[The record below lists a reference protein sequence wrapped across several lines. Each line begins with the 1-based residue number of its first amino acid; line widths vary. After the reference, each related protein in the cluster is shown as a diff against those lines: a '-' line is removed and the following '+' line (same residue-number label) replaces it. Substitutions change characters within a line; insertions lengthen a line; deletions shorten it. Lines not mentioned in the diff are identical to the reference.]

1 MLSSVEDVADGKS
14 GGVPLSVLCIICG
27 MPNAVYQRSDG
38 VLVVPIIT
46 LYMVNNIVYNTLG
59 VYNKCEFFALIIN
72 GRERIGVEKNSH
84 VRYWVDELP
93 KRGKTSFSLK
103 EAEEQFPDKPATS
116 VRRALARL
124 SSDGKIHSV
133 WNGFYAVTLPEYG
146 LKGVVP
152 PLDYVDQL
160 LRYLNAG
167 YYVALLTAASYLG
180 SSHHAPQVFQIIS
193 DKVLHSKNK
202 NGVRIEPVYKKTI
215 ADKYLKNINSRTAS
229 VAISSPELT
238 AIDLVLYIKRSGG
251 INQVST
257 VLAGLAESIDFQKV
271 DVDFFSD
278 IPTAAVQ
285 RLGYILEAE
294 LEEKTLADCLYD
306 KAKQSGINFKSA
318 PLVADMNSRSAIKS
332 RNKRWDIIVNYEVEI
347 D

>member
-1 MLSSVEDVADGKS
+1 LTFLLAYFVI
-14 GGVPLSVLCIICG
+14 L
-27 MPNAVYQRSDG
+27 
-38 VLVVPIIT
+38 
-46 LYMVNNIVYNTLG
+46 VYNTID
-59 VYNKCEFFALIIN
+59 VYNKCEIFALFIN
-72 GRERIGVEKNSH
+72 EREERLRVEKHSH

-103 EAEEQFPDKPATS
+103 EAEEQFPEKPATS

-133 WNGFYAVTLPEYG
+133 WKGFYAITLPEYG

-160 LRYLNAG
+160 LHHLGAG
-167 YYVALLTAASYLG
+167 YYVALLSAASYLG

-193 DKVLHSKNK
+193 DKVLHTKNK
-202 NGVRIEPVYKKTI
+202 NDVKIVPVYKKTI
-215 ADKYLKNINSRTAS
+215 TGKYLKNINSRTAS

-251 INQVST
+251 INQVAT

-271 DVDFFSD
+271 DADFFSY
-278 IPTAAVQ
+278 IPAAAVQ

-306 KAKQSGINFKSA
+306 KAKLSGISFKAA
-318 PLVADMNSRSAIKS
+318 PLVADMDSRSANKS
-332 RNKRWDIIVNYEVEI
+332 KNKRWEIIVNYEVEI